1 MPACAEPLIYALDSE
16 PARVKSLIVHWI
28 VSALL
33 LLAVD
38 YFIDGIAIA
47 GIVPALLAAIV
58 LGALNAVV
66 RPVLILI
73 TLPITLL
80 TLGLFLFVINA
91 ATFGL
96 AAALVPGFTVSSFGA
111 ALVGAFLLTIFN
123 LLASALLHR
132 GPRD

>member
-1 MPACAEPLIYALDSE
+1 M
-16 PARVKSLIVHWI
+16 KSLIVHWI

-47 GIVPALLAAIV
+47 GIGHALLAAIV
-58 LGALNAVV
+58 LGAVNAVV
-66 RPVLILI
+66 RPLLIVV
-73 TLPITLL
+73 TLPITIL

-96 AAALVPGFTVSSFGA
+96 AAALVPGFTVQSFGA
-111 ALVGAFLLTIFN
+111 ALLGAFLLTIFN
-123 LLASALLHR
+123 LLASALMHR
-132 GPRD
+132 KERRA

>member
-1 MPACAEPLIYALDSE
+1 M
-16 PARVKSLIVHWI
+16 KSLIVHWI

-38 YFIDGIAIA
+38 YLIDGIAIA
-47 GIVPALLAAIV
+47 GIGHALLGAIV
-58 LGALNAVV
+58 LGAVNAVV
-66 RPVLILI
+66 RPVLILV
-73 TLPITLL
+73 TLPITIL

-96 AAALVPGFTVSSFGA
+96 AAALVPGFSVSSFGA
-111 ALVGAFLLTIFN
+111 ALLGALLLTIFN

-132 GPRD
+132 EHRPRGS